1 MKSLKVSLRTAVITG
16 VCMAAFSA
24 GAYLCI
30 PTPICSVYENLF
42 PDFYLMEESIITGS
56 EQQSLAE
63 KEEKYTNAIGRQQ
76 GGYLR
81 PVRGVKSKHSEIITK
96 MQEAAG
102 NGANIIQKSSSTSL
116 DDIGISDLGNY
127 SSAKSQIEEKLT
139 VRPKSERNGKNYT
152 TADLNTIL
160 QQERTAVNDFA
171 ANAIGM
177 GAAETVNAA
186 VVAAESDPET
196 RAKQIA
202 KAETLAELFELMLG
216 MDRRI
221 YERSLHASAVEATN
235 AGVEALQALA
245 GTSATSSGQ

>member
-1 MKSLKVSLRTAVITG
+1 MKSLKISLRALLVAG
-16 VCMAAFSA
+16 VCAATFSA

-30 PTPICSVYENLF
+30 PTPICSVYENIF
-42 PDFYLMEESIITGS
+42 PDFFLMEESIITG
-56 EQQSLAE
+56 EGQELLAQ
-63 KEEKYTNAIGRQQ
+63 KEEEYTEAIGKRQ
-76 GGYLR
+76 GDALR
-81 PVRGVKSKHSEIITK
+81 PVPGVKSKHNEIITQ
-96 MQEAAG
+96 MQKEAG
-102 NGANIIQKSSSTSL
+102 DGANIIQNSSANVE
-116 DDIGISDLGNY
+116 ISNLGDY
-127 SSAKSQIEEKLT
+127 SSAKGQIEEKWT

-152 TADLNTIL
+152 TSELNTIL
-160 QQERTAVNDFA
+160 ESERTAVNDFA

-186 VVAAESDPET
+186 VAAAESDPET

-202 KAETLAELFELMLG
+202 KAETLAELYELMLG

-245 GTSATSSGQ
+245 GISATSSGQ